1 MIAFL
6 SGVLL
11 TKTPHRVVVDNN
23 GIGYEIFVPLST
35 FYTLPDTQE
44 KVSLHIYTHVREDAI
59 TLFGFR
65 TPREKRIFT
74 LLISV
79 SGIGPKLATNVLS
92 GIGPDELLQAMAR
105 GDAARMQSIPGVGK
119 KTSERIALELKEK
132 ALKLLGEGELLPAP
146 LVPPEDKKLYED
158 ALSAL
163 VNLGYP
169 AKAAKDSVER
179 ARSQLKEPSLEAW
192 IKEALR
198 SLT

>member
-11 TKTPHRVVVDNN
+11 TKTPHRVVIDNN

-65 TPREKRIFT
+65 TLREKRIFT

>member
-6 SGVLL
+6 SGMLL
-11 TKTPHRVVVDNN
+11 TKTPHRVVVDNS
-23 GIGYEIFVPLST
+23 GIGYEVVIPLST
-35 FYTLPDTQE
+35 FYALPETRE

-59 TLFGFR
+59 TLFGFQ
-65 TPREKRIFT
+65 TPLEKQIFT

-92 GIGPDELLQAMAR
+92 GIGPEELLRAMAR

-119 KTSERIALELKEK
+119 KTAERIALELKEK

-146 LVPPEDKKLYED
+146 LVPSEDKKLYED

-169 AKAAKDSVER
+169 PKAAKDSVER
-179 ARSQLKEPSLEAW
+179 ARSGLKELSLEAW

-198 SLT
+198 LLT